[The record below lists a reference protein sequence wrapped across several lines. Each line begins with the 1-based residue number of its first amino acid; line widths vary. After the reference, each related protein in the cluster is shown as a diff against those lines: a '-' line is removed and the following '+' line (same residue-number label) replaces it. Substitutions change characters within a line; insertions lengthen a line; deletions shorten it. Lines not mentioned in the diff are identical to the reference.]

1 MRKGTFI
8 VMKCPSCGYIDTKVV
23 DSRPAENNTTIR
35 RRRVCLE
42 CGTKFSTYEHIET
55 MPVMVIKK
63 DKTREVFDRAK
74 LLGGV
79 LKACHKR
86 PVTSAQVENIVRDI
100 ENTIK
105 NSPKNEIPSVVIGTM
120 VMERLKD
127 IDEIAYVRFASVYR
141 EFKDVD
147 TFLKELNDIKNHQ
160 KVKDEE

>member
-1 MRKGTFI
+1 
-8 VMKCPSCGYIDTKVV
+8 MKCPSCGHPDTKVV
-23 DSRPAENNTTIR
+23 DSRPAENNSTIR
-35 RRRVCLE
+35 RRRSCLA

-55 MPVMVIKK
+55 MLVLVIKK
-63 DKTREVFDRAK
+63 DKTREVFDRAM

-86 PVTSAQVENIVRDI
+86 PVTSAQVESIVRDI

-105 NSPKNEIPSVVIGTM
+105 NSPKNEIPSVTIGTM
-120 VMERLKD
+120 VMEKLKD

-147 TFLKELNDIKNHQ
+147 TFLKELNDIKNN
-160 KVKDEE
+160 KS

>member
-1 MRKGTFI
+1 
-8 VMKCPSCGYIDTKVV
+8 MKCPSCGHPDTKVV
-23 DSRPAENNTTIR
+23 DSRPAENNSTIR
-35 RRRVCLE
+35 RRRSCLA

-86 PVTSAQVENIVRDI
+86 PVTSAQVESIVRDI

-105 NSPKNEIPSVVIGTM
+105 NSPKNEIPSVTIGTM
-120 VMERLKD
+120 VMEKLKD

-147 TFLKELNDIKNHQ
+147 TFLKELNDIKNN
-160 KVKDEE
+160 KA

>member
-1 MRKGTFI
+1 
-8 VMKCPSCGYIDTKVV
+8 MKCPSCGHPDTKVV
-23 DSRPAENNTTIR
+23 DSRPAENNSTIR
-35 RRRVCLE
+35 RRRSCLA

-86 PVTSAQVENIVRDI
+86 PVTSAQVESIVRDI

-105 NSPKNEIPSVVIGTM
+105 NSPKSEIPSVTIGTM
-120 VMERLKD
+120 VMEKLKD

-147 TFLKELNDIKNHQ
+147 TFLKELNDIKNN
-160 KVKDEE
+160 KA

>member
-1 MRKGTFI
+1 
-8 VMKCPSCGYIDTKVV
+8 MKCPSCGHPDTKVV
-23 DSRPAENNTTIR
+23 DSRPAENNSTIR
-35 RRRVCLE
+35 RRRSCLA

-86 PVTSAQVENIVRDI
+86 PVTSAQVESIVRDI
-100 ENTIK
+100 ENNIK
-105 NSPKNEIPSVVIGTM
+105 NSPKNEIPSVTIGTM
-120 VMERLKD
+120 VMEKLKD

-147 TFLKELNDIKNHQ
+147 TFLKELNDIKNN
-160 KVKDEE
+160 KA

>member
-1 MRKGTFI
+1 
-8 VMKCPSCGYIDTKVV
+8 MKCPACGFKETKVV
-23 DSRPAENNTTIR
+23 DSRPIEDNSSIR
-35 RRRVCLE
+35 RRRVCIS
-42 CGTKFSTYEHIET
+42 CGTKFSTYEHVET

-74 LLGGV
+74 LLGGI

-86 PVTSAQVENIVRDI
+86 PVTSAQLEGVVRDI

-105 NSPKNEIPSVVIGTM
+105 SSSKSEIQSVAIGTM
-120 VMERLKD
+120 VMKKLKD

-147 TFLKELNDIKNHQ
+147 TFLAELNEIKNG
-160 KVKDEE
+160 KNIEE

>member
-1 MRKGTFI
+1 
-8 VMKCPSCGYIDTKVV
+8 MKCPACGYKETKVV

-35 RRRVCLE
+35 RRRVCLD
-42 CGTKFSTYEHIET
+42 CGTKFSTYEHIEM

-74 LLGGV
+74 LLGGI

-86 PVTSAQVENIVRDI
+86 PVTSAQMENIVRDV
-100 ENTIK
+100 ENAIK
-105 NSPKNEIPSVVIGTM
+105 SSSKNEIPSVTIGTM

-127 IDEIAYVRFASVYR
+127 VDEIAYVRFASVYR

-147 TFLKELNDIKNHQ
+147 TFLQELHDIKNK
-160 KVKDEE
+160 KV

>member
-1 MRKGTFI
+1 
-8 VMKCPSCGYIDTKVV
+8 MKCPSCGHPDTKVV
-23 DSRPAENNTTIR
+23 DSRPAENNSTIR
-35 RRRVCLE
+35 RRRSCLA

-86 PVTSAQVENIVRDI
+86 PVTSAQVESIVRDI

-105 NSPKNEIPSVVIGTM
+105 NSPKNEIPSVTIGTM
-120 VMERLKD
+120 VMEKLKD

-147 TFLKELNDIKNHQ
+147 TFLKELNDIKNN
-160 KVKDEE
+160 KS

>member
-1 MRKGTFI
+1 
-8 VMKCPSCGYIDTKVV
+8 MKCPSCGHPDSKVV

-35 RRRVCLE
+35 RRRSCLA

-86 PVTSAQVENIVRDI
+86 PVTSAQVESIVRDI

-105 NSPKNEIPSVVIGTM
+105 NSPKNEIPSVTIGTM
-120 VMERLKD
+120 VMEKLKD

-147 TFLKELNDIKNHQ
+147 TFLKELNDIKNN
-160 KVKDEE
+160 KS

>member
-1 MRKGTFI
+1 
-8 VMKCPSCGYIDTKVV
+8 MKCPSCGHPDSKVV

-35 RRRVCLE
+35 RRRSCLA

-63 DKTREVFDRAK
+63 DKIREVFDRAK

-86 PVTSAQVENIVRDI
+86 PVTSAQVESIVRDI

-105 NSPKNEIPSVVIGTM
+105 NSPKNEIPSVTIGTM
-120 VMERLKD
+120 VMEKLKD

-147 TFLKELNDIKNHQ
+147 TFLKELNDIKNN
-160 KVKDEE
+160 KS